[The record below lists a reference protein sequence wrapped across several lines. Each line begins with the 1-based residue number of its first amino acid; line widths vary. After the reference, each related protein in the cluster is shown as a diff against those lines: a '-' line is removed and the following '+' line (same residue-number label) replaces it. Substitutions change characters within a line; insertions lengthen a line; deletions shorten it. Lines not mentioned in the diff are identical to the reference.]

1 MSPLVSKQL
10 ALCACLAAGA
20 LLPSAC
26 TNAPALEAIPKPDVT
41 FPKDFL
47 WGSATAGFQI
57 ERGLTHTDW
66 WHWATDGHHIKND
79 DHPDHGGPD
88 ALNHVTED
96 VAALAFTKQN
106 AYRFSIEWARVYP
119 TRESFDRDEPDAAA
133 IASYTQLLEALRAAH
148 IHPVVTLQH
157 FALPDWLSDVTKP
170 DEPQGFE
177 RTEMPALFAAWAGRM
192 AARFG
197 SYVDT
202 WVTINEPLNMA
213 LGGYVQGSFPP
224 GRLLAMDRAF
234 RMARGAAESHARAY
248 DAIHAEDTVDAD
260 GDGKSSRVSMAFH
273 LRTFH
278 AADPDFPDDVTAANR
293 VRYIW
298 NEWLPNIVLYGNV
311 DADLDGKL
319 DGASDIVAS
328 PTLAGRL
335 DYFGMNYYSDTI
347 IAAHAGLVVPVIDA
361 SVLQDNL
368 PTGRPRTDF
377 GWDIYPEG
385 FGSVLRS
392 LARYKLPVI
401 VLENGL
407 ADASDEN
414 RARYL
419 AEHLYELGLAIR
431 DGVQVV
437 GYMHW
442 SLLDNFE
449 WATGYCPKFGFYSVN
464 ASTGARTAR
473 PSALFYRD
481 VIGRGHL
488 GPADVDATPAYRTPS
503 TRCN

>member
-1 MSPLVSKQL
+1 MTRAQDILWLSSMGVL
-10 ALCACLAAGA
+10 ACS
-20 LLPSAC
+20 SAC
-26 TNAPALEAIPKPDVT
+26 TNAPTVDLKPKSDVT
-41 FPKDFL
+41 FPATFL
-47 WGSATAGFQI
+47 WGSATAGFQV
-57 ERGLTHTDW
+57 ERGLAHTDW

-79 DHPDHGGPD
+79 DHPDRGGPD
-88 ALNHVTED
+88 ALNHIAED
-96 VAALAFTKQN
+96 VAALRATKQN

-119 TRESFDRDEPDAAA
+119 TRDSFDKDLPDAAA
-133 IASYTQLLEALRAAH
+133 LASYTQLFEALRAAQ

-157 FALPDWLSDVTKP
+157 FALPDWLSDVTRP
-170 DEPQGFE
+170 DDPQGFE
-177 RTEMPALFAAWAGRM
+177 RPETPSLFAEWAGRM

-202 WVTINEPLNMA
+202 WVTINEPLNLA

-234 RMARGAAESHARAY
+234 RMARGTAEAHARAY
-248 DAIHAEDTVDAD
+248 DAIHARDTADAD
-260 GDGKSSRVSMAFH
+260 GDGKAARVSMAFH

-278 AADPDFPDDVTAANR
+278 PADPDFPDDVTAANR

-311 DADLDGKL
+311 DADLDGNL
-319 DGASDIVAS
+319 DGPSDVKASS
-328 PTLAGRL
+328 TLGGRL
-335 DYFGMNYYSDTI
+335 DYFGMNYYSDTM

-368 PTGRPRTDF
+368 PTGRPRSDF

-385 FGSVLRS
+385 FGTVLRS
-392 LARYKLPVI
+392 LTRYKLPII
-401 VLENGL
+401 VLENGI
-407 ADASDEN
+407 ADASDQN
-414 RARYL
+414 RTRFL
-419 AEHLYELGLAIR
+419 AEHLYELGRAIQ
-431 DGVQVV
+431 DGVPIA

-449 WATGYCPKFGFYSVN
+449 WATGYCPKFGFFGVDPN
-464 ASTGARTAR
+464 TGARTAR
-473 PSALFYRD
+473 KSAFFYRD
-481 VIGRGHL
+481 VIQRARL
-488 GPADVDATPAYRTPS
+488 SPSDVDGTPAYRTPN